1 MALSPEASTA
11 LSQALALQLPPD
23 SLQWLGTS
31 LQLRVDPTATASQ
44 RRVDAAT
51 DPLRSQATALG
62 LGFGDSRFLPAFF
75 SSPGLSVIGGGGLIQ
90 GAANATASATGNNEA
105 LVHARAT
112 NIGIANVDYLSRS
125 TDPLRI
131 GTSGDPFQ
139 ATATAGSRSLG
150 SMPGGS
156 LLA

>member
-1 MALSPEASTA
+1 VSLRRG
-11 LSQALALQLPPD
+11 SQSGP
-23 SLQWLGTS
+23 
-31 LQLRVDPTATASQ
+31 
-44 RRVDAAT
+44 
-51 DPLRSQATALG
+51 QATALG